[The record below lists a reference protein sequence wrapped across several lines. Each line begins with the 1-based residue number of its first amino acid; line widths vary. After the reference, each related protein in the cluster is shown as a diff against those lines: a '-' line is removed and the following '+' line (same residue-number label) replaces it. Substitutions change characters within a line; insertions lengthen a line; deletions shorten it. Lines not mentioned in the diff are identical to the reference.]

1 MLDTNKLTN
10 GLKRAGVVLGSTIL
24 AMSQIFLP
32 VSAKTTLKEGV
43 AFVTGSNLRL
53 REGPSLSAKTL
64 DYAPKNDIAVVIG
77 KEGDWY
83 HVIYNNQEGYMS
95 AQYLRVVT
103 KENAELGFGKVSGD
117 VVNVRSK
124 PTTSSSVV
132 TQAREKDTPYIIG
145 INEGWYKVVV
155 HGKIGYMRS
164 DYLELTEIPYEN
176 ADSKI
181 QPVFIRDGR
190 IVSPVNPSKIP
201 SKPQSGGGKENEKTP
216 EKPQETPTPPPQSN
230 PEPPKDNTTQP
241 PVNKPAENTSD
252 FGAKVVAEAEK
263 YLGIPYL
270 WGGKH
275 PSTGFDCSGFVYYV
289 FNQCG
294 YPLSRI
300 MSSQYKAGTPV
311 AKEDLQPGDIVFFQG
326 TYTSGMSHT
335 GIYVGNGQ
343 FIHSPS
349 TGKSISYANLYSDY
363 YVAHWY
369 GACRI
374 TP

>member
-1 MLDTNKLTN
+1 MLNKIKPAN
-10 GLKRAGVVLGSTIL
+10 SLKRAGVVLGTMLL
-24 AMSQIFLP
+24 AVSQTFTP
-32 VSAKTTLKEGV
+32 VHAKTTLKEGI

-53 REGPSLSAKTL
+53 RERPSLNAKTL
-64 DYAPKNDIAVVIG
+64 DYAPKDDIAVVIG
-77 KEGDWY
+77 KVGTWY

-124 PTTSSSVV
+124 PTTNSSVITRV
-132 TQAREKDTPYIIG
+132 TEKDSPYIIG
-145 INEGWYKVVV
+145 INEGWYKIVVN
-155 HGKIGYMRS
+155 GKIGYMRS

-176 ADSKI
+176 EDSKI
-181 QPVFIRDGR
+181 QPVFIKDGK
-190 IVSPVNPSKIP
+190 IVSPINPSKVP
-201 SKPQSGGGKENEKTP
+201 SKPQPEGNKNDTP
-216 EKPQETPTPPPQSN
+216 SQNKPEEPSTTPPSEEK
-230 PEPPKDNTTQP
+230 PEPPKQEDNSVSST
-241 PVNKPAENTSD
+241 
-252 FGAKVVAEAEK
+252 FGAKIVAEAEK
-263 YLGIPYL
+263 YMGIPYK

-326 TYTSGMSHT
+326 TYTAGMSHT

-363 YVAHWY
+363 YVKHWY